1 MFMFLLSEIYTSM
14 PEGEDRTQEGIKRR
28 RKRWMERCRTIL
40 FFQKIAK
47 RVVSLLQQLNN
58 CNRKL
63 KHLLSSCSKETFFSL
78 YSGQQPTYFPASA
91 FSYPNMSP
99 DSGLYELE
107 HKINNRLETTGS
119 NGLGIIQQKKSY
131 FSQIP
136 GIFTPVLQQSSIE
149 SAVWVRNILLNKLL
163 VTLQMVALAQNVHYK
178 MMLQV

>member
-1 MFMFLLSEIYTSM
+1 
-14 PEGEDRTQEGIKRR
+14 
-28 RKRWMERCRTIL
+28 
-40 FFQKIAK
+40 
-47 RVVSLLQQLNN
+47 
-58 CNRKL
+58 
-63 KHLLSSCSKETFFSL
+63 
-78 YSGQQPTYFPASA
+78 
-91 FSYPNMSP
+91 MSP

-107 HKINNRLETTGS
+107 HKINNRLETIGS